1 MIKRIINLP
10 LAVGSYTVGFAV
22 VMTHLALAGRAER
35 RLQLPPPPHPR

>member
-22 VMTHLALAGRAER
+22 VMAHLALAGRAER
-35 RLQLPPPPHPR
+35 RLQLASPPHDR